1 MVPDPSPIASEAAAR
16 LLGRLVGEL
25 VMATFDAVWLDELPV
40 VAAAAPDV
48 LPGRLRRRAIHRAC
62 SERLEE
68 LRRRQEQG

>member
-1 MVPDPSPIASEAAAR
+1 ME
-16 LLGRLVGEL
+16 
-25 VMATFDAVWLDELPV
+25 TFDAVWLDELPV

-48 LPGRLRRRAIHRAC
+48 LFGRLRRRAIHRAC